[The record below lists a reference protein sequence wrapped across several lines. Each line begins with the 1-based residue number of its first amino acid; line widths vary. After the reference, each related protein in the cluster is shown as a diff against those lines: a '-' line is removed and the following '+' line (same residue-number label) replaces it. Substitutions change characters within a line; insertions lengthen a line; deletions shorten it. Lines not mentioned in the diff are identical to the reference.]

1 MVARTRSL
9 FPNATVSIIGCFGE
23 PWETCAPHLKEAYE
37 SKPRLFDAVTIH
49 QYGPTNG
56 TITRAAQTDA
66 LQRVATLAAVGPS
79 LRFMESYVASGIAP
93 SVPIWLDEFN
103 W

>member
-1 MVARTRSL
+1 MTQCKQEGFDADVGFMICVSL
-9 FPNATVSIIGCFGE
+9 VCYIGSSFFS
-23 PWETCAPHLKEAYE
+23 LE